1 MKTRTSDLLQLAV
14 DVFRGTAANP
24 PGVESREAL
33 VATGKHILANLIQ
46 TNLKKHRQ
54 MRSKKGIAD
63 WTFTKEV
70 AGIPIKTTD
79 RLTYGNIKLKGI
91 LVWDLPAVTTCPA
104 CEDCKGACYAVKAQL
119 LYPMT
124 MLFRWTNL
132 LLYLVAPKW
141 TALQIINQIE
151 KRSHGYNH
159 LRIHASG
166 DFFDQEYVLWWA
178 GIVAHLRESMPRL
191 RVYAYSKAEG
201 VVDLEP
207 LKSRGVNILTSILP
221 SGGINFT
228 AHKKPLGLKEAAA
241 MLAEANA
248 AGADAIVCPA
258 TKREGIKCG
267 EKRWGGHCT
276 HCLTHRYTVF
286 VRH

>member
-63 WTFTKEV
+63 WTFTKAV
-70 AGIPIKTTD
+70 AGIPMKTTD

-178 GIVAHLRESMPRL
+178 GIVAHRGNRCPPARTPGFESGR
-191 RVYAYSKAEG
+191 
-201 VVDLEP
+201 
-207 LKSRGVNILTSILP
+207 RGRSGAPESLASI
-221 SGGINFT
+221 SHT
-228 AHKKPLGLKEAAA
+228 AAVRRDQLHGAQETTGSKEAAA

-248 AGADAIVCPA
+248 AAGTPSECPA
-258 TKREGIKCG
+258 TKREGIKCERSGG
-267 EKRWGGHCT
+267 EAIAPDR
-276 HCLTHRYTVF
+276 LTHRYTVF